1 MAQPMEP
8 ETYEKTNVCQL
19 LVTFWPLLL
28 GNVVEWYD
36 FGVYSFL
43 APNMKDIFFHSS
55 SVSTWA
61 GYAVTFVLRPFGGL
75 INGWLADRYGRRV
88 AVLTSIIGMLTA
100 TFGQG
105 LLPTFICC
113 GDSWGTVG
121 LVLLLI
127 LRALQGLSAG
137 GELGP
142 IVSYFAETAPPNRI
156 LAATGLLLSS
166 AGLGFLSAN
175 LLVVLVVHV
184 VGPEGMVMWGWRIPF
199 LVSLVPGSI
208 ALWGRSKLAEST
220 DFARLVMERCEDHMN
235 SQSIAKDCERQ
246 RPRLKDHWRAVLIG
260 FLSTCSLAVSYYSAL
275 WCPSYLKSNGLD
287 ETSALL
293 ASCLFTCIAM
303 ASWLVLPFLND
314 VCCRIDP
321 ITITLAGS
329 IGVALVSF
337 PLFYLLSTSDNLR
350 VMSFVVLGS
359 YGVAV
364 GIAGSHL
371 YVFVADLFPINL
383 RALGFGMSFNV
394 AMAFVGGS
402 TPLVNA
408 AILETEWTLGVGLYW
423 SLMGGITSL
432 AAAWGI
438 YCRRSGNLP
447 SYLLGHREEHAKSFK
462 DEACPGDEI

>member
-1 MAQPMEP
+1 MEP
-8 ETYEKTNVCQL
+8 ETYEKTKVCQL

-28 GNVVEWYD
+28 GNVLEWYD

-55 SVSTWA
+55 SVSAWA

-127 LRALQGLSAG
+127 LRALQGLSVG

-156 LAATGLLLSS
+156 LAATGLLHSS

-235 SQSIAKDCERQ
+235 SQSIAKDCARQ
-246 RPRLKDHWRAVLIG
+246 RP
-260 FLSTCSLAVSYYSAL
+260 
-275 WCPSYLKSNGLD
+275 
-287 ETSALL
+287 
-293 ASCLFTCIAM
+293 
-303 ASWLVLPFLND
+303 LV
-314 VCCRIDP
+314 
-321 ITITLAGS
+321 A
-329 IGVALVSF
+329 
-337 PLFYLLSTSDNLR
+337 
-350 VMSFVVLGS
+350 
-359 YGVAV
+359 
-364 GIAGSHL
+364 
-371 YVFVADLFPINL
+371 
-383 RALGFGMSFNV
+383 
-394 AMAFVGGS
+394 
-402 TPLVNA
+402 
-408 AILETEWTLGVGLYW
+408 
-423 SLMGGITSL
+423 
-432 AAAWGI
+432 
-438 YCRRSGNLP
+438 
-447 SYLLGHREEHAKSFK
+447 
-462 DEACPGDEI
+462 